1 MQTVD
6 QEINLNFY
14 LLLKEFLKI
23 TNIPILLN
31 TSFNVKGQPIV
42 NNSDQAIKCFL
53 NTKID
58 YIVIDKY
65 LISKN

>member
-1 MQTVD
+1 M
-6 QEINLNFY
+6 
-14 LLLKEFLKI
+14 
-23 TNIPILLN
+23 LLN

-42 NNSDQAIKCFL
+42 NNPNQAIECFL

-58 YIVIDKY
+58 YLVIDNF